1 MSARATG
8 HSLPELHPGMDA
20 GEALQQVID
29 ACLGDYE
36 RHLAGLMA
44 SDDPRGP
51 HGSRVALRRLRTAL
65 RGFRPILDLAMVL
78 PVELEARALFRLIGP
93 LRDADVLAGRAGSG
107 RGSGSLSP
115 ARSPG
120 LSGSRESEP
129 DPLPALP
136 ALRTQTRQA
145 LTARRAQAFA
155 DRVRDLFAGPLWR
168 RRGGKAR
175 RRRKGPAADLAR
187 HALDRAWQRARRADP
202 DLAALD
208 EAARHRL
215 RKDLKALRYLSE
227 FFTPLLPDLPL
238 ARETRRLKAL
248 QDDLGTLT
256 DLDLARRS
264 GVSGAMTAHFD
275 EPAAE
280 ALGRAAQRWHAL
292 LHDELSPDDGSG

>member
-1 MSARATG
+1 MPARTTG
-8 HSLPELHPGMDA
+8 HSHPELHPGMDA
-20 GEALQQVID
+20 GEALQQVIEV
-29 ACLGDYE
+29 CLGDYE

-44 SDDPRGP
+44 GDDPRGP

-65 RGFRPILDLAMVL
+65 RGFRPILDRAMVL

-93 LRDADVLAGRAGSG
+93 LRDADVLAGMG
-107 RGSGSLSP
+107 RGSGSLSAAITRDGCGTP
-115 ARSPG
+115 
-120 LSGSRESEP
+120 ESEP
-129 DPLPALP
+129 DPLPAL
-136 ALRTQTRQA
+136 RTRTRQA
-145 LTARRAQAFA
+145 LTARHAEAFA

-187 HALDRAWQRARRADP
+187 HALDRAWQRARRAGP

-238 ARETRRLKAL
+238 ARVTRRLKAL

-264 GVSGAMTAHFD
+264 GASGDNADPLD

-280 ALGRAAQRWHAL
+280 ALRRAARGWQML
-292 LHDELSPDDGSG
+292 LHDKLSAEEGLL

>member
-1 MSARATG
+1 MSARTPG
-8 HSLPELHPGMDA
+8 HTHPELDPGMDA
-20 GEALQQVID
+20 GEALRQIIE
-29 ACLGDYE
+29 ACLGDWE

-44 SDDPRGP
+44 GDDPRGP

-65 RGFRPILDLAMVL
+65 RGFRPILDRAMVL

-93 LRDADVLAGRAGSG
+93 LRDADVLAGMG
-107 RGSGSLSP
+107 RGSGSLSAAIAQDGCGTP
-115 ARSPG
+115 
-120 LSGSRESEP
+120 ESEP
-129 DPLPALP
+129 DPLPAL
-136 ALRTQTRQA
+136 RTRTRQA
-145 LTARRAQAFA
+145 LTARHAQAFG

-187 HALDRAWQRARRADP
+187 HALDRAWQRARRAGP

-238 ARETRRLKAL
+238 ARQTRRLKAL

-264 GVSGAMTAHFD
+264 DASGEGAASLD
-275 EPAAE
+275 EPGSE
-280 ALGRAAQRWHAL
+280 ALRRAARRWRRFFA
-292 LHDELSPDDGSG
+292 HDPSAGEGSA